1 MDVDRLSVRVTE
13 FVVIRVWFTIKQGA
27 GSAVICKE
35 NGGKRRNKEE
45 GERVVCHVI
54 I

>member
-35 NGGKRRNKEE
+35 NGRRRRNKEG
-45 GERVVCHVI
+45 GERVACHVI